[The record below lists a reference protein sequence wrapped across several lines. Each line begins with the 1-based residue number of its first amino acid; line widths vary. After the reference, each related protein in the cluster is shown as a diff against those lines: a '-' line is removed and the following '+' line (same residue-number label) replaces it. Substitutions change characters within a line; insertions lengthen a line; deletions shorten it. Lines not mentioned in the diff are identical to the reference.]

1 MRAMSS
7 RHDDDTTGDQAAS
20 PDHHLWR
27 NRSTWWTAFTV
38 VVDGYRQERVR
49 RSLGTRDLATARA
62 RRDAMMRE
70 YAARPHVQ
78 LSLRPAARR
87 AGRPV
92 MTPGGC

>member
-7 RHDDDTTGDQAAS
+7 RHDDEAAGGEAGS

-49 RSLGTRDLATARA
+49 RSLGTRDLATARV

-78 LSLRPAARR
+78 LSLRVPARR
-87 AGRPV
+87 AGRSV
-92 MTPGGC
+92 MAPGGC

>member
-7 RHDDDTTGDQAAS
+7 RQDDEADGGEAAS

-38 VVDGYRQERVR
+38 VIDGYRQERVR

-70 YAARPHVQ
+70 YAARPRVQ
-78 LSLRPAARR
+78 LSLRAPSRR
-87 AGRPV
+87 AGREA